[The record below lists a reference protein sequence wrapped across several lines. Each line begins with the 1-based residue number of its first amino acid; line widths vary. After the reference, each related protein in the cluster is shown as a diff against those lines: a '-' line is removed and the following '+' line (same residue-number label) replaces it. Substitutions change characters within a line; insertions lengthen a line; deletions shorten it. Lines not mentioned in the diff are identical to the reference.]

1 MNDQKKY
8 MVQWKISAS
17 IWKEPRYFESEAEA
31 KIFCKELV
39 RSGVTSVV
47 TYYKCRDGYRQINLI

>member
-17 IWKEPRYFESEAEA
+17 IWKEPRYFESETEA
-31 KIFCKELV
+31 KRFYEELI
-39 RSGVTSVV
+39 RSGVTIVEM
-47 TYYKCRDGYRQINLI
+47 YYKCRV